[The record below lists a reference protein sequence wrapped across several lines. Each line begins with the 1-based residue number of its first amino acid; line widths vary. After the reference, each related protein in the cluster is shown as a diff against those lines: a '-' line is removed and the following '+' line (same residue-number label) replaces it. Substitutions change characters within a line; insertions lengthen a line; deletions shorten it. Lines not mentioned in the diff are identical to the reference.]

1 MNTQNTAKFDPYLF
15 ALDHREKEFGPDD
28 TAWQFLRWNPDY
40 RETCHRL
47 RGEKHDAD
55 ALEAI
60 LAHMRDPNPEMLVCA
75 RDETCRRRFGIA
87 AWLDP
92 DEDRL
97 PELKNPDDSWFFPLM
112 RPLQEDTMLK
122 SRQREASYETR
133 PGGPWV
139 TVRETP
145 FGYRDV
151 LQTGPHRQARSP
163 AQKEDHHERLIFTAI
178 DCSVPI
184 DAQLVALERLTR
196 KHREY
201 WNGQIRTTDTP
212 HVVIEPVGW
221 NDVIRQGRVEEANF
235 WRTVGIDSLGPI
247 RKQIDEC
254 RSSLSRIHRK
264 LHDDDVVLRFGERF
278 PMPKAPR
285 GEGAAHNSNRY
296 LKALL
301 MIAERIP
308 PDAFKTDD
316 IDAERPGLAHKIA
329 RELGIVHANR
339 PPWMRSFDEGMSTW
353 HLRRAKSLV
362 THFYAWLVHAQ
373 ISFAGETKKGKEEVP
388 ASRATT
394 ATAGTAIVAR

>member
-15 ALDHREKEFGPDD
+15 ALDRREKEFGPDD

-40 RETCHRL
+40 REAFHRL
-47 RGEKHDAD
+47 RSEKCDAD

-60 LAHMRDPNPEMLVCA
+60 LAHLKAPNPDVLVGA
-75 RDETCRRRFGIA
+75 QDETCRRRFGIA

-97 PELKNPDDSWFFPLM
+97 PELKNPDDSWFFALM
-112 RPLQEDTMLK
+112 RPLQEDAMLK
-122 SRQREASYETR
+122 FRQREASYETR

-151 LQTGPHRQARSP
+151 LQTGPRRPARLP
-163 AQKEDHHERLIFTAI
+163 VQKEDHHERLVFTAI

-184 DAQLVALERLTR
+184 DAQLVALERLAR
-196 KHREY
+196 KHRKY
-201 WNGQIRTTDTP
+201 WNEHIRTTDTP
-212 HVVIEPVGW
+212 HVVIEPIGW
-221 NDVIRQGRVEEANF
+221 NDVIRQTRVEDANF
-235 WRTVGIDSLGPI
+235 WRTVGIDALGPI
-247 RKQIDEC
+247 RKQIEKC
-254 RSSLSRIHRK
+254 RATLSPIHRG
-264 LHDDDVVLRFGERF
+264 LHDDDVILRFGERF

-285 GEGAAHNSNRY
+285 GEGAAHTSNRY

-301 MIAERIP
+301 LIAERIP
-308 PDAFKTDD
+308 PDDFTTDD
-316 IDAERPGLAHKIA
+316 IDAERPGLAHEIA

-339 PPWMRSFDEGMSTW
+339 PPWMRVFDEGMSTW

-373 ISFAGETKKGKEEVP
+373 ISFADEAKKEKEE
-388 ASRATT
+388 ASASNAAA
-394 ATAGTAIVAR
+394 ATARTLIAAR